1 MVGQLCIGKCT
12 LTLHLLLEMHC
23 WAHSEVRYALCAE
36 GRDRTHVTAHI
47 VTLMKRAGIAPD
59 RFAHAAT
66 LITSMITC
74 TNVRRL
80 HGLLAGFNVYSEPSW
95 PCLTFNRQQKYF
107 PPGVERRS
115 CSQGGEDRDRG
126 GSRFDVP

>member
-1 MVGQLCIGKCT
+1 
-12 LTLHLLLEMHC
+12 
-23 WAHSEVRYALCAE
+23 
-36 GRDRTHVTAHI
+36 
-47 VTLMKRAGIAPD
+47 
-59 RFAHAAT
+59 
-66 LITSMITC
+66 MITC

-126 GSRFDVP
+126 GSRFDLPRLRQRQARGRDKLETKTS